1 MQRLFGEGLR
11 RRQSAG
17 GVENMRRT
25 RLPSSMSK
33 ARESMFRTFFAR
45 VQALSAQ
52 WGNHTFHARWTLEHG
67 EPEALAFLEQLA
79 VAEVTPWRCPCGCA
93 SIDADAACGSG
104 QPQAPYRRLHI
115 VKRWHERRLPA
126 ILTVPCGPATVGR
139 IRRLA
144 AVDSTSRRND
154 LNRRQSNVSNG
165 LIWWCMS
172 ARSSRFFIAGN
183 IEEPVFV
190 LDGIASEWLFVS
202 GFWYRVNAS
211 LGTIYDQFEEDE
223 AEPAALSQ
231 IACELAHQICEL
243 EGREEEMIRFIYRWT
258 PQGETYTLE
267 MQRADLI
274 SKLVEMRD
282 FFNSAAASGEILEL
296 SL

>member
-1 MQRLFGEGLR
+1 
-11 RRQSAG
+11 
-17 GVENMRRT
+17 
-25 RLPSSMSK
+25 
-33 ARESMFRTFFAR
+33 
-45 VQALSAQ
+45 
-52 WGNHTFHARWTLEHG
+52 
-67 EPEALAFLEQLA
+67 
-79 VAEVTPWRCPCGCA
+79 
-93 SIDADAACGSG
+93 
-104 QPQAPYRRLHI
+104 
-115 VKRWHERRLPA
+115 
-126 ILTVPCGPATVGR
+126 
-139 IRRLA
+139 
-144 AVDSTSRRND
+144 
-154 LNRRQSNVSNG
+154 
-165 LIWWCMS
+165 MS

-202 GFWYRVNAS
+202 GFWYRVNSS

-243 EGREEEMIRFIYRWT
+243 EGREEEMISFIYRWT

>member
-1 MQRLFGEGLR
+1 VQRLFGEGLR

-17 GVENMRRT
+17 GVESIRRT

-126 ILTVPCGPATVGR
+126 ILTVPCGSATVGR

-144 AVDSTSRRND
+144 ARIGQSTQRLESTTIERQQRINMVVYERQDFTLLYRRK
-154 LNRRQSNVSNG
+154 
-165 LIWWCMS
+165 
-172 ARSSRFFIAGN
+172 
-183 IEEPVFV
+183 
-190 LDGIASEWLFVS
+190 
-202 GFWYRVNAS
+202 Y
-211 LGTIYDQFEEDE
+211 
-223 AEPAALSQ
+223 
-231 IACELAHQICEL
+231 
-243 EGREEEMIRFIYRWT
+243 
-258 PQGETYTLE
+258 
-267 MQRADLI
+267 
-274 SKLVEMRD
+274 
-282 FFNSAAASGEILEL
+282 
-296 SL
+296 